1 MGFNLIG
8 SKQPYRKRLEVLG
21 NLTIFENM
29 PSSIDKFISRVVGMV
44 KWKHAGSSPARQIGV
59 NIMAETVAIWEPTEY
74 KSVCPH
80 CSATNLSK
88 IPALHYVCTACNK
101 EYLAAVAHTEED

>member
-1 MGFNLIG
+1 
-8 SKQPYRKRLEVLG
+8 
-21 NLTIFENM
+21 
-29 PSSIDKFISRVVGMV
+29 
-44 KWKHAGSSPARQIGV
+44 
-59 NIMAETVAIWEPTEY
+59 MAETVAIWEPTEY